1 MAKAERLQAGAR
13 QIRDRTLISAI
24 DILIATG
31 RVAET
36 VSKHKKIILFS
47 AGTAFATSL
56 YGVYETGKAIG
67 QEIPFAV
74 QEPDFTSRQLLY
86 AEKELDSRN
95 AVVVF
100 NSKWILLGKKKP
112 DPESALKNLKE
123 KSRGFVGLPEVEQN
137 VNEVIGELAEGKA
150 EENSSHGS
158 QIEKLETARQLILT
172 SSTYR
177 EKLNELE
184 QKMFIFCAGIL
195 SSLVFLSFSAVDK
208 FKNNGSKSAQC

>member
-13 QIRDRTLISAI
+13 QIRAI
-24 DILIATG
+24 TSTASTDILTITGTIAK
-31 RVAET
+31 T

-47 AGTAFATSL
+47 AGTAFTTSL
-56 YGVYETGKAIG
+56 YGAYETAKTIG
-67 QEIPFAV
+67 NEIPFAV

-100 NSKWILLGKKKP
+100 NSKWIMLGKKKP

-158 QIEKLETARQLILT
+158 QIEKLET
-172 SSTYR
+172 
-177 EKLNELE
+177 
-184 QKMFIFCAGIL
+184 
-195 SSLVFLSFSAVDK
+195 
-208 FKNNGSKSAQC
+208 

>member
-13 QIRDRTLISAI
+13 QIRTRTSTVAT
-24 DILIATG
+24 DILSTTNRIIG
-31 RVAET
+31 V
-36 VSKHKKIILFS
+36 VNKHKKVIAFS
-47 AGTAFATSL
+47 AGTTLLISS
-56 YGVYETGKAIG
+56 YGAYETSKTIG
-67 QEIPFAV
+67 NEIPFAV